1 MTTPTKKLA
10 FTGLA
15 AALVVFTPALAA
27 ERVAFKYNTAELR
40 DAAAVEKLHNR
51 LTRKAM
57 RACGPED
64 VRYLADR
71 QRCAKELADQWI
83 AEIGDQRLAALH
95 YSAS

>member
-1 MTTPTKKLA
+1 MTTPKKKLA
-10 FTGLA
+10 LTSLA
-15 AALVVFTPALAA
+15 AALVAFTPALAA

-57 RACGPED
+57 RACRPED
-64 VRYLADR
+64 VRYFAER
-71 QRCAKELADQWI
+71 QRCAMELADQWI
-83 AEIGDQRLAALH
+83 AEISDQRLASLH